1 MFVFVVLLDV
11 DVSFPGVFPRAS
23 VTFQRLIIIVIIIIF
38 FGIFVECFGVADLA
52 SSIFAFPFRAR
63 VRVRRLVLA

>member
-23 VTFQRLIIIVIIIIF
+23 VTLQRLIIIIIF
-38 FGIFVECFGVADLA
+38 FGIFVVACCFGVADLA
-52 SSIFAFPFRAR
+52 SFIFAFPFRAR

>member
-23 VTFQRLIIIVIIIIF
+23 VTLQRLIIIIIVI
-38 FGIFVECFGVADLA
+38 GIFVECFGVADLA
-52 SSIFAFPFRAR
+52 SSIFAFWVR